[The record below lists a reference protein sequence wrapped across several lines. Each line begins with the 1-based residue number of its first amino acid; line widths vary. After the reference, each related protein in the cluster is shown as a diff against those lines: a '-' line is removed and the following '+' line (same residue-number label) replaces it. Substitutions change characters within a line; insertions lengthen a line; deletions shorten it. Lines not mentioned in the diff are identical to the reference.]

1 MAAETPADLEQF
13 LQAKFAAKHV
23 RAALKH
29 FQAMTV
35 EFQQSAWEEAI
46 GKGGKFV
53 EAALKALYVHAGKT
67 LPRARLFSAGGVM
80 QDLEKLPPADF
91 DDTVRITIPRACRF
105 TYDIAS
111 NRGA

>member
-29 FQAMTV
+29 FQAMTT
-35 EFQQSAWEEAI
+35 EFQQGAWEEAI

-67 LPRARLFSAGGVM
+67 LPAARDFKAGQLM
-80 QDLEKLPPADF
+80 TELELLPAGSLDDSIKL
-91 DDTVRITIPRACRF
+91 TIPLRAGSR
-105 TYDIAS
+105 TTSPAT
-111 NRGA
+111 